1 MLKTTMNF
9 AKIESHE
16 IYEWNCKQLCAA
28 LIEAKKIEKLVN
40 EMKDILRERLTPE
53 TVISTSNGKVKIGKS
68 AMSFT
73 FDEQNIDNRYL
84 LEPIRPLNKNM
95 VRAHLT
101 DTGELPEGVNI
112 KYSKKTVTISPK

>member
-1 MLKTTMNF
+1 MNF
-9 AKIESHE
+9 AAIESHE
-16 IYEWNCKQLCAA
+16 IYEWNNQQLCAA

-40 EMKDILRERLTPE
+40 EMKDILRDRLTQD
-53 TVISTSNGKVKIGKS
+53 TTISTSNGKVKIGKS

-73 FDEQNIDNRYL
+73 YKEQNVDDRYL

-101 DTGELPEGVNI
+101 DTGELPEGVKV
-112 KYSKKTVTISPK
+112 KYSKKTVTISPN